1 MNKEIEKYV
10 CYYLAVYIIV
20 LAIYA
25 SFDYIIS
32 CSGNSLNCKVDWTN
46 IKDILQT
53 TAYILTPIVA
63 IVALLSWKTQHNKL
77 IFSTEAKPL
86 LLMVNDDIKYI
97 TNITSILRNK
107 DLNSRILIDDF
118 LTEILDNTQKFLDN
132 NYKISSNAFLLYG
145 LTEDKELEHKRIE
158 YHNYTIQ
165 HANIVNHIIAN
176 INSNPKF
183 TYGYLLEFYDTN
195 MLNFLDINKQYK
207 KKLRDF
213 VLV

>member
-25 SFDYIIS
+25 FFDYIIS

-46 IKDILQT
+46 TKDILQT
-53 TAYILTPIVA
+53 TAYMLTPIVA

-86 LLMVNDDIKYI
+86 LLMVNDDIKYM

-118 LTEILDNTQKFLDN
+118 LTEILDNTQKLLDN
-132 NYKISSNAFLLYG
+132 NHEISSKAFVLYG
-145 LTEDKELEHKRIE
+145 LTEDEELESKRLE
-158 YHNYTIQ
+158 YHNYTTL
-165 HANIVNHIIAN
+165 HAIHINNIIDN
-176 INSNPKF
+176 INSQV
-183 TYGYLLEFYDTN
+183 TYGYLLKFYDTN

-207 KKLRDF
+207 AKLREF
-213 VLV
+213 VLA